1 MEGGF
6 SNSYLCF
13 NGIEVIIFANMQ
25 APPLTTQ
32 NLHSFVSRLMLL
44 IFISLTVYSCYSKKQ
59 MKQGHA
65 FEQNGQYESAYR
77 VYNYLY
83 ELKSHQDARL
93 AAARMAQTIL
103 LQKCTRVDSLCMVSN
118 FEGARIAYNEA
129 SDYSRQHVSEKLN
142 TSCLS
147 NSYANWKFRYGSYL
161 AAQARMEMNQ
171 GNFGTARE
179 LCEKYLSVAGDE
191 SNENTRNVRMTL
203 LVCELAP
210 KFKEGQRLFARSKW
224 REAHEVFQDI
234 VDQDPDFKLTSDD
247 KSAEDYS
254 LLCEENG
261 GYNLTFR
268 YVESAFGNSS
278 NEVTGLFD
286 EIESSISDDPF
297 ITIYAG
303 EESLKPLEAELRR
316 TMEPTYEQSDQSP
329 QAGMFVSAQYVLMGK
344 ASNYVY
350 KPIDGAS
357 ETKKPCS
364 CKDVPNIGRIDD
376 SMVCFKIEK
385 TSVMS
390 MDFVYKLMHVES
402 GRIEF
407 SRNFPSSKG
416 PKEVVSTGVA
426 YEIESRFSGRVIDS
440 MIGLMKDGLDTIK
453 GSETGRAQEGVY
465 TVVGLKSEEEMLQ
478 ELYEIIAQSVAE
490 NLRSYSP
497 KK

>member
-1 MEGGF
+1 MKMG
-6 SNSYLCF
+6 
-13 NGIEVIIFANMQ
+13 
-25 APPLTTQ
+25 
-32 NLHSFVSRLMLL
+32 HSLEQSR
-44 IFISLTVYSCYSKKQ
+44 
-59 MKQGHA
+59 
-65 FEQNGQYESAYR
+65 QYEAAYR

-83 ELKSHQDARL
+83 ELKNHHDARL
-93 AAARMAQTIL
+93 AASRMAQAIL
-103 LQKCTRVDSLCMVSN
+103 SQKCSRVDSLCMVSN
-118 FEGARIAYNEA
+118 FEGARAACNEA
-129 SDYSRQHVSEKLN
+129 SDYSMQHIVEKLN
-142 TSCLS
+142 TACLS
-147 NSYANWKFRYGSYL
+147 NSYINWKSSYGSFL
-161 AAQARMEMNQ
+161 ASQALQEMNQ
-171 GNFGTARE
+171 GNFGTAKE

-224 REAHEVFQDI
+224 REAHEVFHDI

-247 KSAEDYS
+247 ESAEDYL

-268 YVESAFGNSS
+268 YVESASGNNS

-316 TMEPTYEQSDQSP
+316 TMEPTYEQGDQSP

-350 KPIDGAS
+350 KPIVEAR

-364 CKDVPNIGRIDD
+364 CKEVPNSGRIDD

-416 PKEVVSTGVA
+416 PIEIISTGVA
-426 YEIESRFSGRVIDS
+426 YEIESRFSGRGIDS
-440 MIGLMKDGLDTIK
+440 MIGLMKDGLDAIK
-453 GSETGRAQEGVY
+453 GNETGRAREGVY
-465 TVVGLKSEEEMLQ
+465 MAVGLKSEEEMLQ

-490 NLRSYSP
+490 NLRGYTP